1 MLSPALL
8 KAQKTTGGP
17 LLVATQAAKAQGQ
30 GQGLFGRFPRAGLSA
45 RSTLPDQGSQ
55 PALPLRAPAARHAG
69 TRSPRPLPTS
79 DSRRRV
85 DSSPQAPAR
94 PGQAILGVPG
104 APRPPPK

>member
-30 GQGLFGRFPRAGLSA
+30 GLYGRFPRAGLSA

-69 TRSPRPLPTS
+69 TGSPKPLSTS

-94 PGQAILGVPG
+94 PGQ
-104 APRPPPK
+104 RF